1 MDAYGDWS
9 SNPPLP
15 PLEDVLQMDLVAEL
29 NDAQFEPQT
38 RARSNTWPCPP
49 RGETF
54 TEQLN
59 DNDSES
65 NKASTQNLPTGKSFN
80 LISLFNYSNICAQFL

>member
-1 MDAYGDWS
+1 MDVYGDWS
-9 SNPPLP
+9 NNPALP
-15 PLEDVLQMDLVAEL
+15 PLEDVLQMDLVGEL

-49 RGETF
+49 RGENF

-65 NKASTQNLPTGKSFN
+65 NKASTHNLPTGE
-80 LISLFNYSNICAQFL
+80 LFIWI

>member
-1 MDAYGDWS
+1 MDAYEDWS
-9 SNPPLP
+9 TNPPLP
-15 PLEDVLQMDLVAEL
+15 PLEDVLQMDLVADL

-49 RGETF
+49 RAENF

-65 NKASTQNLPTGKSFN
+65 NKASTQNLPTGE
-80 LISLFNYSNICAQFL
+80 LFLLS